1 MKRACIRFPS
11 CPEGVL
17 ARRGYISTG
26 YRMHSLKLFATV
38 PSLQLEMGVWGDY
51 DHP

>member
-1 MKRACIRFPS
+1 MK
-11 CPEGVL
+11 GVL

-51 DHP
+51 DQPRPITSIRR